1 MMKRIQNECEVLVIG
16 GGPGGAMACSNLVQ
30 NGIEAVLFEKEKT
43 PLLKVGE
50 NVIPHFWKFAELMK
64 VKEKVEKEGFVFK
77 AGGSSCWNG
86 KFRKMKF
93 SDFNYST
100 LGMHVERDKFDKLLL
115 DHVETQGAKI
125 FYEVKALKV
134 INDKGGVEVEYH
146 DLANDEKGTIK
157 CKYLIDAS
165 GQSSLV
171 GLQEN
176 LRQYDEAFRFNAYWG
191 YYKGG
196 YYLDANANFVE
207 FGNQLK
213 IKPMTIQSNVGEWGW
228 VWHIIQREFTSLGI
242 IVPKSKRGEYQSF
255 GDNNVKRFESAIRK
269 APIIKELLTGSE
281 LIVDM
286 GIKSIIDY
294 SYQPK
299 KFIVGNCYMVG
310 DAAAFVDPINSAG
323 ILMALFSA
331 YSATWAIIR
340 SFKFPNR
347 AEEYKT
353 YYETQMQDRV
363 EFFKLL
369 AYPSEYITDEMIER
383 NRNIVRQMGSSENQL
398 AFTQCTLTNR
408 SKNLNELIG
417 DHIPPI
423 LEDLS
428 LEEVLRAAP
437 QR

>member
-1 MMKRIQNECEVLVIG
+1 
-16 GGPGGAMACSNLVQ
+16 
-30 NGIEAVLFEKEKT
+30 
-43 PLLKVGE
+43 
-50 NVIPHFWKFAELMK
+50 
-64 VKEKVEKEGFVFK
+64 
-77 AGGSSCWNG
+77 
-86 KFRKMKF
+86 
-93 SDFNYST
+93 
-100 LGMHVERDKFDKLLL
+100 
-115 DHVETQGAKI
+115 
-125 FYEVKALKV
+125 
-134 INDKGGVEVEYH
+134 
-146 DLANDEKGTIK
+146 
-157 CKYLIDAS
+157 
-165 GQSSLV
+165 
-171 GLQEN
+171 
-176 LRQYDEAFRFNAYWG
+176 
-191 YYKGG
+191 
-196 YYLDANANFVE
+196 
-207 FGNQLK
+207 
-213 IKPMTIQSNVGEWGW
+213 
-228 VWHIIQREFTSLGI
+228 
-242 IVPKSKRGEYQSF
+242 
-255 GDNNVKRFESAIRK
+255 
-269 APIIKELLTGSE
+269 
-281 LIVDM
+281 
-286 GIKSIIDY
+286 
-294 SYQPK
+294 
-299 KFIVGNCYMVG
+299 MVG

-340 SFKFPNR
+340 SFKFTNR